1 MWVSSEPAIDKAY
14 RQTQTRLATVSSAI
28 KAWRHQAGP
37 WEHAAGFQPVPQV
50 RLARLEI
57 TKDRNSAWVGPHI
70 LPITTEDREWDDCQ
84 DHGMLVQ
91 TKTGRHSQLHN
102 PHPAQPGS
110 PSWVRN
116 PVCRRNL
123 LVALDI
129 ALLGKGPH
137 IHLEVETLATASLPH
152 CLPA

>member
-37 WEHAAGFQPVPQV
+37 WEHAAGFQPVPQA

-70 LPITTEDREWDDCQ
+70 LPITKEGNGMIVKIMGCLSRPRQEDTLNYTTLILLS
-84 DHGMLVQ
+84 LVP
-91 TKTGRHSQLHN
+91 L
-102 PHPAQPGS
+102 PGS
-110 PSWVRN
+110 
-116 PVCRRNL
+116 
-123 LVALDI
+123 
-129 ALLGKGPH
+129 
-137 IHLEVETLATASLPH
+137 ETQSVGGIFW
-152 CLPA
+152 